1 MTTEKAMKDDWE
13 LGTIFWFAVVIW
25 FSASLLSQAVYMA
38 FYGVPYDAIVLLKQF
53 GPLYYAVVVIELFI
67 WAGIASIL
75 LLKVARKVVPNL
87 QSPVPAV

>member
-1 MTTEKAMKDDWE
+1 MATEKAMKEDWE

-75 LLKVARKVVPNL
+75 LLKIARKVVPNL